1 MIEKRKEVIRVDK
14 VGAILDG
21 VATLIV
27 GVGVLVV
34 LLKTGG
40 LVAALGGRLN
50 PENKE
55 ENATSQS

>member
-1 MIEKRKEVIRVDK
+1 MDK
-14 VGAILDG
+14 VGSILDG

-50 PENKE
+50 PGKE
-55 ENATSQS
+55 VEDATSRE